1 MTGSP
6 KSEDAFFRC
15 CKHRLHFQTQLLYI
29 WQAPFWKS
37 STPSLALGL
46 SQHKHVF
53 YNLQTTSS
61 NPDSSKYHSYDQLST
76 IPDTAFKLFRLDRG
90 EIKRIYSLPL
100 WTCMM
105 TFSKL
110 YPASYKETACNSSQ
124 KQRLPHLL
132 WYKQPPPVAVVVG
145 GATYSLLQGYPPTCA
160 DATVILLQVITL
172 R

>member
-15 CKHRLHFQTQLLYI
+15 CKHRLHFQTQSLYEKRHFER
-29 WQAPFWKS
+29 ARRPLRLEGSPNTNMSFK
-37 STPSLALGL
+37 
-46 SQHKHVF
+46 V
-53 YNLQTTSS
+53 LQ
-61 NPDSSKYHSYDQLST
+61 DSPKYHNYDHNYVKT
-76 IPDTAFKLFRLDRG
+76 IPDTAFKLFWHDRG
-90 EIKRIYSLPL
+90 KRRGHVFLPL
-100 WTCMM
+100 WSCTM

-110 YPASYKETACNSSQ
+110 YPDSYKETACNSSQ

-132 WYKQPPPVAVVVG
+132 CYKQPPPVAVVVG